1 VNALILQIQSEKM
14 MNITKEQIDELNAVV
29 KIELKPDDYQGRVNE
44 VIKNYQRSVSVPGFR
59 PGKVPV
65 GVIKK
70 MYGKAVLVEELNKML
85 SESLGKY
92 IYDNKLDVIGSPLP
106 KKSEKDP
113 VFEDGASFEFLYELG
128 IAPAFEVKTPKDK
141 IPYYLIKVDE
151 KMMED
156 DIADVRRR
164 YGKFSNPEVSEGHH
178 ILYGDFVE
186 LDSEGEAKE
195 AGNKTT
201 TSLTLELI
209 LKEDAKKLFVG
220 LKKGDTVR
228 FNPLDTYGND
238 TEVASMLK
246 IEKDSEAIKSD
257 YNFTVNTINQID
269 KAELNVE
276 LFDKLYGEGVVKTE
290 EEFRAKIKESI
301 AKYFERESDRKLR
314 KDLKNLLLSEIS
326 IPLPDEFLHRM
337 LKANAEKP
345 MEDEAFQHEYY
356 HLSEDLRWSLI
367 QNKVAA
373 AHDLSVSDEEIK
385 DLASQVMRQE
395 FAQYGYYDLEAERL
409 DEMTTRYLQQE
420 GTQDKLERSLKE
432 NKVFEQLKK
441 DVQLKDVEL
450 AYAEFVEKLQEKT
463 EHEVHHH

>member
-1 VNALILQIQSEKM
+1 M
-14 MNITKEQIDELNAVV
+14 MNITKEQVDELNAVV

-106 KKSEKDP
+106 KKSEKEP
-113 VFEDGASFEFLYELG
+113 VFEDGASFEFLYEVG
-128 IAPAFEVKTPKDK
+128 MAPSFEVEIPKEK
-141 IPYYLIKVDE
+141 VPYYLIEVDD

-156 DIADVRRR
+156 DITDIRRR
-164 YGKFSNPEVSEGHH
+164 YGKFSNPEISEANHV
-178 ILYGDFVE
+178 LYGEFVE
-186 LDSEGEAKE
+186 LDEEGNPKE
-195 AGNKTT
+195 GGVKTT
-201 TSLTLELI
+201 TSLSLELI
-209 LKEDAKKLFVG
+209 RKEDKQKVFVG
-220 LKKGDTVR
+220 LKKGDVVR
-228 FNPLDTYGND
+228 FNPMATYGND
-238 TEVASMLK
+238 TEVAAMLK
-246 IEKDSEAIKSD
+246 LEKDDAALNSE

-269 KAELNVE
+269 KAELNAE

-290 EEFRAKIKESI
+290 EEFRAKVKEGI
-301 AKYFERESDRKLR
+301 EKYFARESDRKLS
-314 KDLKNLLLSEIS
+314 KDIKNALLSSIS

-337 LKANAEKP
+337 LKANSEKQI
-345 MEDEAFQHEYY
+345 EEEAFQHEYY

-373 AHDLSVSDEEIK
+373 AHDILVTEEEIK
-385 DLASQVMRQE
+385 DLAGQVMRQE
-395 FAQYGYYDLEAERL
+395 FAQYGYYDLEADRL
-409 DEMTTRYLQQE
+409 NEMATRYLQQE
-420 GTQDKLERSLKE
+420 GTAEKLERSIKE

-441 DVQLKDVEL
+441 EIQLKETKLPYV
-450 AYAEFVEKLQEKT
+450 AFIEKLQEKT
-463 EHEVHHH
+463 KHEQDHH

>member
-1 VNALILQIQSEKM
+1 M

-44 VIKNYQRSVSVPGFR
+44 VIKNYQRSVTVPGFR

-92 IYDNKLDVIGSPLP
+92 IYDNKIEVIGSPLP

-128 IAPAFEVKTPKDK
+128 IAPSFEVSVPKDK
-141 IPYYLIKVDE
+141 IPYYLIKVDD

-156 DIADVRRR
+156 DIADIRRR
-164 YGKFSNPEVSEGHH
+164 YGKFSNPESTEANH
-178 ILYGDFVE
+178 ILYGEFTE
-186 LDSEGEAKE
+186 LNENGEVKEG
-195 AGNKTT
+195 GNKTT
-201 TSLTLELI
+201 TSLSLELLTNKDTLNKFI
-209 LKEDAKKLFVG
+209 G
-220 LKKGDTVR
+220 TKKGDEIVL
-228 FNPLDTYGND
+228 NPRQSYATD

-246 IEKDSEAIKSD
+246 LEKDSPALNSD
-257 YNFTVNTINQID
+257 YLFKINTINQID
-269 KAELNVE
+269 KAELNQE

-290 EEFRAKIKESI
+290 EEFRAKVKEGI
-301 AKYFERESDRKLR
+301 AKYFVRESDRKLS
-314 KDLKNLLLSEIS
+314 KDLKNLLLSKVS

-337 LKANAEKP
+337 LKANSEKQI
-345 MEDEAFQHEYY
+345 EEAAFEHEYY

-367 QNKVAA
+367 QNKIAA
-373 AHDLSVSDEEIK
+373 KHDITVTEEEIK
-385 DLASQVMRQE
+385 DLAKQVMKQE
-395 FAQYGYYDLEAERL
+395 FAQYGYYELEAERL
-409 DEMTTRYLQQE
+409 EEMATRYLQQE
-420 GTQDKLERSLKE
+420 GTEDRLERSLKE

-441 DVQLKDVEL
+441 EISLKEVEL
-450 AYAEFVEKLQEKT
+450 PYADFVEKLQEKT
-463 EHEVHHH
+463 EHEQHHH

>member
-1 VNALILQIQSEKM
+1 M
-14 MNITKEQIDELNAVV
+14 MNISKEQIDELNAVV

-92 IYDNKLDVIGSPLP
+92 IYDNKLEVIGSPLP
-106 KKSEKDP
+106 KKSEIEP
-113 VFEDGASFEFLYELG
+113 IFEDGASFEFLYELG
-128 IAPAFEVKTPKDK
+128 MAPSFEVKVPEEK
-141 IPYYLIKVDE
+141 IPYYLIKVDD

-156 DIADVRRR
+156 DIADIRRR
-164 YGKFSNPEVSEGHH
+164 YGKFSNPEVSEEHH
-178 ILYGDFVE
+178 ILYGEFVE
-186 LDSEGEAKE
+186 LDGEGAVKE
-195 AGNKTT
+195 GGNKTT

-209 LKEDAKKLFVG
+209 KKADKKKVFVG

-228 FNPLDTYGND
+228 FNPMETFGSD
-238 TEVASMLK
+238 TEVAAMLK
-246 IEKDSEAIKSD
+246 VDKGSDALNSD
-257 YNFTVNTINQID
+257 YNFSVNTINQID
-269 KAELNVE
+269 KAELNSE

-290 EEFRAKIKESI
+290 EEFRVKIKEGIS
-301 AKYFERESDRKLR
+301 KYFERESDRKLR
-314 KDLKNLLLSEIS
+314 KDLKNLLLSEIL
-326 IPLPDEFLHRM
+326 IPLPDDFLHRM

-345 MEDEAFQHEYY
+345 MEEEAFQHEYY

-373 AHDLSVSDEEIK
+373 THNLVVTDEEIK
-385 DLASQVMRQE
+385 DLAGQVMRQE

-409 DEMTTRYLQQE
+409 EEMTSRYLQQD
-420 GTQDKLERSLKE
+420 GTQDKLERSIKE
-432 NKVFEQLKK
+432 NKVFEQLRKE
-441 DVQLKDVEL
+441 VNLKEVVL
-450 AYAEFVEKLQEKT
+450 AYADFVEKLQEKT
-463 EHEVHHH
+463 EHELQHH